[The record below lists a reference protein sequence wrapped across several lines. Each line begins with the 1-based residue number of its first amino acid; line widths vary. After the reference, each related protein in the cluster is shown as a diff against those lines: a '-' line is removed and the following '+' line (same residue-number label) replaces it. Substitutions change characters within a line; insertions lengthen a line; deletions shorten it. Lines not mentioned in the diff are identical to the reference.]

1 MTLLDASLTNQR
13 ISSQLVG
20 AGSASLPAAD
30 SACAFVAARRSGEHG
45 DVGGGRSRSAPE
57 GHTPW
62 SPSASRSRMMQPH
75 LRSSLRLVTSAR
87 SKLRPLSPP
96 ALHHC
101 LAEAVVINFCPA
113 GVSGLG
119 KPDPLRPGSSCFRG
133 ARSLMAS
140 HAGCTVFGA
149 GRDLRCA
156 AMAGPRLICISALTS
171 CCLRASQ
178 DRSRDHL

>member
-1 MTLLDASLTNQR
+1 
-13 ISSQLVG
+13 
-20 AGSASLPAAD
+20 
-30 SACAFVAARRSGEHG
+30 
-45 DVGGGRSRSAPE
+45 
-57 GHTPW
+57 
-62 SPSASRSRMMQPH
+62 MMQPH
-75 LRSSLRLVTSAR
+75 LRLSLRLVTSAR

-119 KPDPLRPGSSCFRG
+119 KPDPLRPGSSFFRG
-133 ARSLMAS
+133 ARSLTAS
-140 HAGCTVFGA
+140 DDGHAVVGS

-156 AMAGPRLICISALTS
+156 AMVGPRPICMSALTL

-178 DRSRDHL
+178 DRSRGHLGASLRSLALRMPTLRVLCDGVRLVGVRDRREERGRRDRAQRTLLA